1 MICCHVSS
9 GVTQVDSFIELLR
22 VLVPEEVHAVSA
34 DMLELDWADA
44 SHVGNWTC

>member
-1 MICCHVSS
+1 MIYCHVSS
-9 GVTQVDSFIELLR
+9 GVAEVDSFIELLR
-22 VLVPEEVHAVSA
+22 VLVFKEVHVVSA